1 MKKLHLTVVL
11 TLGVLAAGFASLRA
25 EATAAEQATW
35 TKAAD
40 NKIYAQRLVNEV
52 MAAHPELLVVGFHA
66 IAPGTKEQKM
76 IATNLDRVGKKDDDD
91 DIAVFAERKT
101 ILVPN
106 AKEPNKFEVQIP
118 MKDAAGNIIG
128 AYGFVYRYSA
138 GDDEVAMLGKATA
151 LRNALAK
158 KIPNHAA
165 LFAPAKS

>member
-1 MKKLHLTVVL
+1 MKNLHRHISLSLVA
-11 TLGVLAAGFASLRA
+11 LAAAVASLRA
-25 EATAAEQATW
+25 QATPEEQATW

-40 NKIYAQRLVNEV
+40 NKIYAQMLVNEV
-52 MAAHPELLVVGFHA
+52 MATHPELLVVGFHA
-66 IAPGTKEQKM
+66 VAPGTKEQKM

-118 MKDAAGNIIG
+118 MKDATGKIVG
-128 AYGFVYRYSA
+128 AYGFVYRYAA
-138 GDDEVAMLGKATA
+138 GDDEVAMLVKATA
-151 LRNALAK
+151 LRDALAK

-165 LFAPAKS
+165 LFKPVK